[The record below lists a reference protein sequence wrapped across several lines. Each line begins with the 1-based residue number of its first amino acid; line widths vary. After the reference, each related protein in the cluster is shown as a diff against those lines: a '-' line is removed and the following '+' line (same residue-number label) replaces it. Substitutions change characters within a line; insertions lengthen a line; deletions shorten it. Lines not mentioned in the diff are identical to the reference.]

1 MEQVLVIFGSESDA
15 TVYNP
20 ILSGLREKGVKTELR
35 ICSAHRTPEKLQHI
49 IKETSAD
56 LIIAGAGLSA
66 ALPGVIASHSIKP
79 VIGVPVDGNYGG
91 LDALLSI
98 HQMPGGM
105 PVLGTGVN
113 SVEET
118 CEAVAIALK
127 KHKSVKILNRLG
139 ENNSLTKRIYSGV
152 SILEELGVG
161 FSIVEDIGLKFDVE
175 NEILINLH
183 EFGQSLIEREG
194 ALIIN
199 VPILKDSTPSDSIKL
214 LEESKTGL
222 WVGLN
227 RVDNACLG
235 AVQLL
240 NIGFS
245 GFSRKIGVFREK
257 QKQKVLESDERE
269 RKK

>member
-1 MEQVLVIFGSESDA
+1 MIFGSESDA
-15 TVYNP
+15 TVYDP
-20 ILSGLREKGVKTELR
+20 ILSGLREREIKAGLR

-49 IKETSAD
+49 IRETDAD
-56 LIIAGAGLSA
+56 IIVAGAGLSA

-118 CEAVAIALK
+118 CETIAIALK
-127 KHKSVKILNRLG
+127 RHKSVKILNRLS
-139 ENNSLTKRIYSGV
+139 ENEDLTKRLYNGV
-152 SILEELGVG
+152 NILEELGVE
-161 FSIVEDIGLKFDVE
+161 FSIVEDLGLEFNVE
-175 NEILINLH
+175 NEVLVNLH
-183 EFGQSLIEREG
+183 EFGQPMVDRKG
-194 ALIIN
+194 ALVIN
-199 VPILKDSTPSDSIKL
+199 VPVLKDSKAKDSMKL
-214 LEESKTGL
+214 LKESKTGL

-227 RVDNACLG
+227 RIENACIG
-235 AVQLL
+235 AVQLV
-240 NIGFS
+240 NIRFS
-245 GFSRKIGVFREK
+245 GFSRKMGALREK
-257 QKQKVLESDERE
+257 QKQKVFESDERE